1 MVLKESFL
9 VCHQMNAKEKEHAHI
24 LVGAKEKVSAKN
36 LLIKLHKIALSLKKK
51 IARLILIVLVKEL
64 VLLI

>member
-1 MVLKESFL
+1 
-9 VCHQMNAKEKEHAHI
+9 MNAKEKEHAHI

-51 IARLILIVLVKEL
+51 IARLILTVLVKEL